1 VVVYYTDTSA
11 LLKQYVDEM
20 GSDWLR
26 ATIAPAGETMVI
38 FSQLLIIEVT
48 SALNRR
54 VREGAIAPEDYPRVL
69 GIFHND
75 CRDEYR
81 FFRLSRSKF

>member
-1 VVVYYTDTSA
+1 
-11 LLKQYVDEM
+11 M

-26 ATIAPAGETMVI
+26 ATIASADETMVV

-54 VREGAIAPEDYPRVL
+54 VREGAITPEDYPRVL
-69 GIFHND
+69 GIFHTTTNKKGGNTD
-75 CRDEYR
+75 ATQ
-81 FFRLSRSKF
+81 RLAGFP